1 MCRKTFTLLFL
12 GAVSLLCS
20 CVDNN
25 YDIVNKDVSTDVK
38 IEGNRISIP
47 FGSLKAI
54 PLDSLVDT
62 DDIDKLEKSVD
73 GTYCIVV
80 DDSISPVEEVIDPV
94 KLNVDRQEHSVEID
108 FSDVEIDSV
117 HIEAKPIDPIVFST
131 PEISVEELND
141 KLPVLESDVIT
152 SISNENID
160 NFFEAIKA
168 DKSLNV
174 KVALSETIGTGSQ
187 YVDCGFTYE
196 LPKEVESISEIW
208 LKTRGQENSANGALV
223 EVIVT
228 NSALLDQIDKL
239 VDFKITFPEYFVL
252 HTDEYDL
259 SEGKNEI
266 TVNDMVLKGESNRI
280 VFYIKE
286 LKGLENKITE
296 EGMLDIDDDIVYSL
310 DYKLSGELNLTS
322 NIKRED
328 LDFNVSFNVP
338 LAFDDLKGKT
348 KDIKVD
354 FESMVMD
361 FAGHFDD
368 LDYVDTIY
376 YIDFDSKMSALQ
388 FESSMD
394 ADWLKE
400 FKLKDG
406 YALKIAFPKNLYL
419 SDEYSTYTGK
429 GGAVEYVKDDHALYV
444 KDLAV
449 LANSKWNLSLEKL
462 VLDVPVYNKECDI
475 NVEAGVY
482 FVNAAGEKVDTLII
496 AGTELESMSAALD
509 MLKGDKVADFVMNS
523 TDLVID
529 DAVVHASGISSEF
542 DTTTDFNINEELPEE
557 IGRLD
562 VIELTKK
569 GVLNFDISMSGLEDL
584 DEVIHID
591 FYAVMP
597 SFLKLENAP
606 ERKSGV
612 DVTVKED
619 TLFITTDINPHKEAQ
634 MSFGIAC
641 AGFDFRTEEFGYQG
655 FVPKDSTDGNVYL
668 KYDGKITIYGEADI
682 DDVDLHSDILER
694 LDDIVFDIEFDVDEM
709 QIKTF
714 HGLYK
719 GDIDEVEESFDLD
732 LGDGL
737 DFLKDDG
744 NSITLA
750 EPQIEILLENA
761 IGVPIDVDMQIFGRD
776 DNGEIIPT
784 SLITER
790 VSVKPAYYDEKMGT
804 ITPVETKLFLTCDSN
819 KVSKIGYDNVQIPGL
834 ANLLEKVPNSIDFKI
849 KPLVNTSQAH
859 HIDIV
864 DPLTFSG
871 SYSVYIPLK
880 FDNFNLLYNDTID
893 DLIDSFGENLDMLT
907 NIHIDARMEVLNTI
921 PLGLQLNVKALD
933 MDEKPIETIEV
944 EPVSIKAGLGGNI
957 EGSDQEAQQV
967 VIAIN
972 SSTGDFSTLDKLVI
986 SVEAASDCTAGSA
999 AISALQGIKISD
1011 IVFDITGDI
1020 ETDLSE

>member
-1 MCRKTFTLLFL
+1 MCRKTFTLLLL
-12 GAVSLLCS
+12 GAVSLFCS
-20 CVDNN
+20 CVDNS
-25 YDIVNKDVSTDVK
+25 YDIVNKEISTDVR
-38 IEGNRISIP
+38 IEGNKISIP

-62 DDIDKLEKSVD
+62 DDIDILEKSAD

-94 KLNVDRQEHSVEID
+94 KLNVDPQEHSVEID
-108 FSDVEIDSV
+108 FSNVEIDSV
-117 HIEAKPIDPIVFST
+117 HIEAKPIDPIVFTT

-141 KLPVLESDVIT
+141 KLPVLESDVVT
-152 SISNENID
+152 SVTNENID
-160 NFFEAIKA
+160 KFFQAIET
-168 DKSLNV
+168 DKSQKAKVTLN
-174 KVALSETIGTGSQ
+174 ETIGTGSQ

-208 LKTRGQENSANGALV
+208 LKTSGQEYSANGALV
-223 EVIVT
+223 EVLVT

-239 VDFKITFPEYFVL
+239 VDFKITFPDYFVL
-252 HTDEYDL
+252 HTDEYTL

-286 LKGLENKITE
+286 LKGLESKITE
-296 EGMLDIDDDIVYSL
+296 DGVLDIDDDIVYSL
-310 DYKLSGELNLTS
+310 DYKLSGEMELTS
-322 NIKRED
+322 ALKRED

-338 LAFDDLKGKT
+338 LAFNDLKGRT
-348 KDIKVD
+348 KDIEVD
-354 FESMVMD
+354 FKSMVMD

-388 FESSMD
+388 FESLMD

-449 LANSKWNLSLEKL
+449 LANSEWSLALEKL

-482 FVNAAGEKVDTLII
+482 FVNAAGEKVNTLMI

-569 GVLNFDISMSGLEDL
+569 GILNFDISMSGLEDL
-584 DEVIHID
+584 DEVIHLD

-619 TLFITTDINPHKEAQ
+619 TLFIKADINPHKEAQ

-641 AGFDFRTEEFGYQG
+641 AGLDFRTEEFGYQG
-655 FVPKDSTDGNVYL
+655 FVPKDSTDGNAYL
-668 KYDGKITIYGEADI
+668 TYDGKIIIYGEADI

-694 LDDIVFDIEFDVDEM
+694 LDDIVFDINFDVDEM

-719 GDIDEVEESFDLD
+719 GELDEVEESFELD

-834 ANLLEKVPNSIDFKI
+834 ASLLEKVPNSIDFKI
-849 KPLVNTSQAH
+849 KPIVNTAQAH
-859 HIDIV
+859 HIDIA
-864 DPLTFSG
+864 DTLTFSG

-933 MDEKPIETIEV
+933 MDEKPIETIEI

-967 VIAIN
+967 VIAIK

-986 SVEAASDCTAGSA
+986 SVEAASDCTTGSA

>member
-94 KLNVDRQEHSVEID
+94 KLNVDPQEHSVEID
-108 FSDVEIDSV
+108 FSNVEIDSV

-141 KLPVLESDVIT
+141 KLPVLESDVVT
-152 SISNENID
+152 SVTNENID
-160 NFFEAIKA
+160 RFFQTIET
-168 DKSLNV
+168 DKSLKA
-174 KVALSETIGTGSQ
+174 KVTLNETIGTGSQ

-196 LPKEVESISEIW
+196 LPKEVGSISEIW
-208 LKTRGQENSANGALV
+208 LKTRGQESSANGALV
-223 EVIVT
+223 EVVVT

-252 HTDEYDL
+252 HTDEYVL

-286 LKGLENKITE
+286 IKDLEDKIN
-296 EGMLDIDDDIVYSL
+296 GDGVLDIDDKIVYSL
-310 DYKLSGELNLTS
+310 DYKLSGELELTS
-322 NIKRED
+322 ALKRED

-388 FESSMD
+388 FESLMD
-394 ADWLKE
+394 AEWLKE
-400 FKLKDG
+400 FKLKEG

-449 LANSKWNLSLEKL
+449 LANSEWSLALEKL

-584 DEVIHID
+584 DEVIHLD

-606 ERKSGV
+606 ERKSVV

-655 FVPKDSTDGNVYL
+655 FVPKDSTDGNAYL

-694 LDDIVFDIEFDVDEM
+694 LDDIVFDINFDVEEM

-849 KPLVNTSQAH
+849 KPLVNTSQTH

-907 NIHIDARMEVLNTI
+907 NIHVDARMEVLNTI
-921 PLGLQLNVKALD
+921 PLGLLLNVKALD

-986 SVEAASDCTAGSA
+986 SVEAASDCTTGSA

>member
-1 MCRKTFTLLFL
+1 MCRKTFTLLLL

-62 DDIDKLEKSVD
+62 DDIDILEKGID
-73 GTYCIVV
+73 GTYCIAI

-94 KLNVDRQEHSVEID
+94 KLNVDPQEHSVEID
-108 FSDVEIDSV
+108 FSNVEIDSV
-117 HIEAKPIDPIVFST
+117 HIEAKPIDPIVFTT

-141 KLPVLESDVIT
+141 ELPVLKSDVIT

-160 NFFEAIKA
+160 NFFQTIET
-168 DKSLNV
+168 DKSLKA
-174 KVALSETIGTGSQ
+174 KVTLNETIGTGSQ

-208 LKTRGQENSANGALV
+208 LKTRGKERTSNGALV
-223 EVIVT
+223 EVVVT
-228 NSALLDQIDKL
+228 NSDLLDQIDKL

-368 LDYVDTIY
+368 LEYVDSIY
-376 YIDFDSKMSALQ
+376 YIDFVSKMSALQ

-584 DEVIHID
+584 DEVIHLD

-655 FVPKDSTDGNVYL
+655 FVPKDSTDGNAYL

-682 DDVDLHSDILER
+682 DDVELHSDILER

-719 GDIDEVEESFDLD
+719 GELDEVEESFELD

-834 ANLLEKVPNSIDFKI
+834 ARLLEKVPNSIDFKI
-849 KPLVNTSQAH
+849 KPIVNTAQAH

-864 DPLTFSG
+864 DTLTFSG

-986 SVEAASDCTAGSA
+986 SVEAASDCTTGSA

>member
-1 MCRKTFTLLFL
+1 MCRKTFTLLLL
-12 GAVSLLCS
+12 GAVSLFSS

-25 YDIVNKDVSTDVK
+25 YDIVNKEVCTDVSIK
-38 IEGNRISIP
+38 GNRISIP
-47 FGSLKAI
+47 VGSLKAI

-62 DDIDKLEKSVD
+62 DDIDILEKGID
-73 GTYCIVV
+73 GTYCIAI

-94 KLNVDRQEHSVEID
+94 KLNVDPQTHSVEIE

-117 HIEAKPIDPIVFST
+117 HIEAEPIDPIVFST

-208 LKTRGQENSANGALV
+208 LKTRGKERTSNGALV
-223 EVIVT
+223 EVVVT

-286 LKGLENKITE
+286 LKGLENRITE

-348 KDIKVD
+348 KDIEVD
-354 FESMVMD
+354 FESIVMD

-368 LDYVDTIY
+368 LEYVDSIY

-509 MLKGDKVADFVMNS
+509 MLKGDKVADFRMVS
-523 TDLVID
+523 TDLFID

-542 DTTTDFNINEELPEE
+542 DTTTDFTITEELPEE

-569 GVLNFDISMSGLEDL
+569 GVLNFDISISGLEDL
-584 DEVIHID
+584 DEIIHLD
-591 FYAVMP
+591 LYAVMP
-597 SFLKLENAP
+597 SFLKLENAT

-612 DVTVKED
+612 DVVIKED
-619 TLFITTDINPHKEAQ
+619 TLFIKADVNPHNESK

-641 AGFDFRTEEFGYQG
+641 AGLDFRTEEFGYQG
-655 FVPKDSTDGNVYL
+655 LVPMDSTDGNAYL
-668 KYDGKITIYGEADI
+668 KYDGKITIYGDANI
-682 DDVDLHSDILER
+682 DAVDLHSDILER

-849 KPLVNTSQAH
+849 KPLVNTSQTH

-880 FDNFNLLYNDTID
+880 FDNLNILYTDTIA

-907 NIHIDARMEVLNTI
+907 NIHVDAKMSVQNTI

-933 MDEKPIETIEV
+933 MTGKPIETIEV

-957 EGSDQEAQQV
+957 ENSDQEAQQV
-967 VIAIN
+967 VVAIK

-986 SVEAASDCTAGSA
+986 SVEAASDCTTGSS
-999 AISALQGIKISD
+999 AISAFQGIKISD
-1011 IVFDITGDI
+1011 IVLDITGDI

>member
-94 KLNVDRQEHSVEID
+94 KLNVDPQEHSVEID
-108 FSDVEIDSV
+108 FSNVEIDSV

-196 LPKEVESISEIW
+196 LPKEVGSISEIW
-208 LKTRGQENSANGALV
+208 LKTRGQESSANGALV
-223 EVIVT
+223 EVVVT

-252 HTDEYDL
+252 HTDEYVL
-259 SEGKNEI
+259 SKGKNEI

-296 EGMLDIDDDIVYSL
+296 EGMLDIDDEIVYSL
-310 DYKLSGELNLTS
+310 DYKLSGELELTS
-322 NIKRED
+322 ALKRED

-655 FVPKDSTDGNVYL
+655 FVPKDSTDGNAYL

-719 GDIDEVEESFDLD
+719 GDIDEVEESFELD

-933 MDEKPIETIEV
+933 MDEKPIETIKV

-986 SVEAASDCTAGSA
+986 SVEAASDCTTGSA

>member
-94 KLNVDRQEHSVEID
+94 KLNVDPQEHSVEID
-108 FSDVEIDSV
+108 FSNVEIDSV

-208 LKTRGQENSANGALV
+208 LKTRGQESSANGALV

-252 HTDEYDL
+252 HTDEYVL

-449 LANSKWNLSLEKL
+449 LANSEWSLALEKL

-482 FVNAAGEKVDTLII
+482 FVNGDGDKVNSLMI

-584 DEVIHID
+584 DEVIHLD

-606 ERKSGV
+606 ERKSVV

-655 FVPKDSTDGNVYL
+655 FVPKDSTDGNAYL

-694 LDDIVFDIEFDVDEM
+694 LDDIVFDINFDVEEM

-719 GDIDEVEESFDLD
+719 GDIDEVEESFELD

-921 PLGLQLNVKALD
+921 PLGLLLNVKALD

-957 EGSDQEAQQV
+957 DGSDQEAQQV

-986 SVEAASDCTAGSA
+986 SVEAASDCTTGSA

>member
-94 KLNVDRQEHSVEID
+94 KLNVDPQEHSVEID
-108 FSDVEIDSV
+108 FSNVEIDSV

-160 NFFEAIKA
+160 NFFEAIKT

-196 LPKEVESISEIW
+196 LPKEVGSISEIW
-208 LKTRGQENSANGALV
+208 LKTRGQESSANGALV
-223 EVIVT
+223 EVVVT

-252 HTDEYDL
+252 HTDEYAL
-259 SEGKNEI
+259 SEDKNEI

-286 LKGLENKITE
+286 IKDLEDKIN
-296 EGMLDIDDDIVYSL
+296 GDGVLDIDDDIVYSL

-354 FESMVMD
+354 FESIVMD

-449 LANSKWNLSLEKL
+449 LANSEWNLALEKL

-655 FVPKDSTDGNVYL
+655 FVPKDSTDGNAYL

-849 KPLVNTSQAH
+849 KPLVNTSQTH

-907 NIHIDARMEVLNTI
+907 NIHVDARMEVLNTI
-921 PLGLQLNVKALD
+921 PLGLLLNVKALD

-986 SVEAASDCTAGSA
+986 SVEAASDCTTGSA

>member
-94 KLNVDRQEHSVEID
+94 KLNVDPQEHSVEID
-108 FSDVEIDSV
+108 FSNVEIDSV
-117 HIEAKPIDPIVFST
+117 HIEAKQIDPIVFST

-160 NFFEAIKA
+160 RFFQTIET
-168 DKSLNV
+168 DKSLKA
-174 KVALSETIGTGSQ
+174 KVTLNETIGTGSQ

-196 LPKEVESISEIW
+196 LPKEVGSISEIW
-208 LKTRGQENSANGALV
+208 LKTRGQESSANGALV
-223 EVIVT
+223 EVVVT

-252 HTDEYDL
+252 HTDEYVL

-655 FVPKDSTDGNVYL
+655 FVPKDSTDGNAYL

-694 LDDIVFDIEFDVDEM
+694 LDDIVFDINFDVEEM

-986 SVEAASDCTAGSA
+986 SVEAASDCTTGSA

>member
-62 DDIDKLEKSVD
+62 DDIDILEKGID
-73 GTYCIVV
+73 GTYCIAI

-94 KLNVDRQEHSVEID
+94 KLNVDPQEHSVEID
-108 FSDVEIDSV
+108 FSNVEIDSV

-131 PEISVEELND
+131 TEISVEELND

-187 YVDCGFTYE
+187 YVDCGFKYE

-208 LKTRGQENSANGALV
+208 LKTRGKERTSNGALV
-223 EVIVT
+223 EVVVT

-368 LDYVDTIY
+368 LEYVDSIY
-376 YIDFDSKMSALQ
+376 YIDFVSKMSALQ

-496 AGTELESMSAALD
+496 AGT
-509 MLKGDKVADFVMNS
+509 
-523 TDLVID
+523 
-529 DAVVHASGISSEF
+529 
-542 DTTTDFNINEELPEE
+542 
-557 IGRLD
+557 
-562 VIELTKK
+562 
-569 GVLNFDISMSGLEDL
+569 
-584 DEVIHID
+584 
-591 FYAVMP
+591 
-597 SFLKLENAP
+597 
-606 ERKSGV
+606 
-612 DVTVKED
+612 
-619 TLFITTDINPHKEAQ
+619 
-634 MSFGIAC
+634 
-641 AGFDFRTEEFGYQG
+641 
-655 FVPKDSTDGNVYL
+655 
-668 KYDGKITIYGEADI
+668 
-682 DDVDLHSDILER
+682 
-694 LDDIVFDIEFDVDEM
+694 
-709 QIKTF
+709 
-714 HGLYK
+714 
-719 GDIDEVEESFDLD
+719 
-732 LGDGL
+732 
-737 DFLKDDG
+737 
-744 NSITLA
+744 
-750 EPQIEILLENA
+750 
-761 IGVPIDVDMQIFGRD
+761 
-776 DNGEIIPT
+776 
-784 SLITER
+784 
-790 VSVKPAYYDEKMGT
+790 
-804 ITPVETKLFLTCDSN
+804 
-819 KVSKIGYDNVQIPGL
+819 
-834 ANLLEKVPNSIDFKI
+834 
-849 KPLVNTSQAH
+849 
-859 HIDIV
+859 
-864 DPLTFSG
+864 
-871 SYSVYIPLK
+871 
-880 FDNFNLLYNDTID
+880 
-893 DLIDSFGENLDMLT
+893 
-907 NIHIDARMEVLNTI
+907 
-921 PLGLQLNVKALD
+921 
-933 MDEKPIETIEV
+933 
-944 EPVSIKAGLGGNI
+944 
-957 EGSDQEAQQV
+957 
-967 VIAIN
+967 
-972 SSTGDFSTLDKLVI
+972 
-986 SVEAASDCTAGSA
+986 
-999 AISALQGIKISD
+999 
-1011 IVFDITGDI
+1011 
-1020 ETDLSE
+1020 

>member
-108 FSDVEIDSV
+108 FSNVEIDSV
-117 HIEAKPIDPIVFST
+117 HIEAKQIDPIVFTT

-208 LKTRGQENSANGALV
+208 LKTRGQESSANGALV

-252 HTDEYDL
+252 HTDEYVL

-354 FESMVMD
+354 FESIVMD

-388 FESSMD
+388 FESLMD
-394 ADWLKE
+394 AEWLKE
-400 FKLKDG
+400 FKLKEG
-406 YALKIAFPKNLYL
+406 YALKIAFPHNLYL

-449 LANSKWNLSLEKL
+449 LANSEWSLALEKL

-482 FVNAAGEKVDTLII
+482 FVNGDGDKVNSLMI

-584 DEVIHID
+584 DEVIHLD

-606 ERKSGV
+606 ERKSVV

-655 FVPKDSTDGNVYL
+655 FVPKDSTDGNAYL

-694 LDDIVFDIEFDVDEM
+694 LDDIVFDINFDVEEM

-737 DFLKDDG
+737 DFLKDDS

-849 KPLVNTSQAH
+849 KPLVNTSQTH

-880 FDNFNLLYNDTID
+880 FDSLNILYTDTIA

-921 PLGLQLNVKALD
+921 PLGLLLNVKALD

-957 EGSDQEAQQV
+957 EGCDQEAQQV

-986 SVEAASDCTAGSA
+986 SVEAASDCTTGSA

>member
-1 MCRKTFTLLFL
+1 MYRKTFTLLFL

-62 DDIDKLEKSVD
+62 DDIDMLEKSVD

-94 KLNVDRQEHSVEID
+94 KLNVDPQEHSVEID
-108 FSDVEIDSV
+108 FSNVEIDSV

-141 KLPVLESDVIT
+141 ELPVLKSDVVT
-152 SISNENID
+152 SVTNENID
-160 NFFEAIKA
+160 RFFQTIET
-168 DKSLNV
+168 DKSLKA
-174 KVALSETIGTGSQ
+174 KVTLNETIGTGSQ

-208 LKTRGQENSANGALV
+208 LKTRGKERTSNGALV
-223 EVIVT
+223 EVVVT

-266 TVNDMVLKGESNRI
+266 TVNNMVLKGESNRI

-286 LKGLENKITE
+286 LKGLENMITE

-354 FESMVMD
+354 FESIVMD

-368 LDYVDTIY
+368 LEYVDSIY
-376 YIDFDSKMSALQ
+376 YIDFVSKMSALQ

-584 DEVIHID
+584 DEVIHLD

-655 FVPKDSTDGNVYL
+655 FVPKDSTDGNAYL

-682 DDVDLHSDILER
+682 DDVELHSDILER
-694 LDDIVFDIEFDVDEM
+694 LDDIVFDINFDVEEM

-719 GDIDEVEESFDLD
+719 GELDEVEESFELD

-849 KPLVNTSQAH
+849 KPLVNTSQTH

-880 FDNFNLLYNDTID
+880 FDNLNILYTDTIA

-907 NIHIDARMEVLNTI
+907 NIHVDAKMSVQNTI

-933 MDEKPIETIEV
+933 MTGKPIETIEV

-967 VIAIN
+967 VVAIK

-986 SVEAASDCTAGSA
+986 LVEAASDCTTGSS
-999 AISALQGIKISD
+999 AISAFQGIKISD
-1011 IVFDITGDI
+1011 IVLDITGDI

>member
-1 MCRKTFTLLFL
+1 MSIK
-12 GAVSLLCS
+12 
-20 CVDNN
+20 
-25 YDIVNKDVSTDVK
+25 
-38 IEGNRISIP
+38 GNRISIP
-47 FGSLKAI
+47 VGSLKAI

-62 DDIDKLEKSVD
+62 DDIDILEKGID
-73 GTYCIVV
+73 GTYCIAI

-94 KLNVDRQEHSVEID
+94 KLNVDPQTHSVEIE

-117 HIEAKPIDPIVFST
+117 HIEAEPIDPIVFST

-208 LKTRGQENSANGALV
+208 LKTRGKERTSNGALV
-223 EVIVT
+223 EVVVT

-348 KDIKVD
+348 KDIEVD
-354 FESMVMD
+354 FESIVMD

-368 LDYVDTIY
+368 LEYVDSIY

-400 FKLKDG
+400 FKLKEG

-509 MLKGDKVADFVMNS
+509 MLKGDKVADFRMVS
-523 TDLVID
+523 TDLFID

-542 DTTTDFNINEELPEE
+542 DTTTDFTITEELPEE

-569 GVLNFDISMSGLEDL
+569 GVLNFDISISGLEDL
-584 DEVIHID
+584 DENIHLD
-591 FYAVMP
+591 LYAVMP
-597 SFLKLENAP
+597 SFLKLENAQ

-612 DVTVKED
+612 DVVIKED
-619 TLFITTDINPHKEAQ
+619 TLFIKADVNPHNESK

-641 AGFDFRTEEFGYQG
+641 AGLDFRTEEFGYQG
-655 FVPKDSTDGNVYL
+655 LVPMDSTDGNAYL
-668 KYDGKITIYGEADI
+668 KYDGKITIYGDANI
-682 DDVDLHSDILER
+682 DAVDLHSDILER

-834 ANLLEKVPNSIDFKI
+834 ANLLEKKVPNSIDFKI
-849 KPLVNTSQAH
+849 KPLVNTSQTH

-880 FDNFNLLYNDTID
+880 FDNLNILYTDTIA

-907 NIHIDARMEVLNTI
+907 NIHVDAKMSVQNTI

-933 MDEKPIETIEV
+933 MTGKPIETIEV

-957 EGSDQEAQQV
+957 ENSDQEAQQV
-967 VIAIN
+967 VVAIK

-986 SVEAASDCTAGSA
+986 SVEAASDCTTGSS
-999 AISALQGIKISD
+999 AISAFQGIKISD
-1011 IVFDITGDI
+1011 IVLDITGDI

>member
-1 MCRKTFTLLFL
+1 MCRKTFTLLLL
-12 GAVSLLCS
+12 GAVSLFCS

-25 YDIVNKDVSTDVK
+25 YDIVNKEISTDVR
-38 IEGNRISIP
+38 IEGNKISIP

-62 DDIDKLEKSVD
+62 DDIDILEKSAD

-94 KLNVDRQEHSVEID
+94 KLNVDPQTHSVEIE

-117 HIEAKPIDPIVFST
+117 HIEAEPIDPIVFTT
-131 PEISVEELND
+131 PEISVEELNK
-141 KLPVLESDVIT
+141 KLPTLESDVVT

-208 LKTRGQENSANGALV
+208 LKTRGKEDSANGALV
-223 EVIVT
+223 EVLVT

-239 VDFKITFPEYFVL
+239 VDFKITFPDYFVL
-252 HTDEYDL
+252 HTDEYTL

-286 LKGLENKITE
+286 LKGLESKITE
-296 EGMLDIDDDIVYSL
+296 DGVLDIDDDIVYSL
-310 DYKLSGELNLTS
+310 DYKLSGEMHLTS
-322 NIKRED
+322 DLKRED

-348 KDIKVD
+348 KDIEVD
-354 FESMVMD
+354 FESIVMD

-368 LDYVDTIY
+368 LEYVDSIY
-376 YIDFDSKMSALQ
+376 YIDFDSKLSALQ

-394 ADWLKE
+394 ADWLKD

-429 GGAVEYVKDDHALYV
+429 GGAVEYVNDDHALYV

-449 LANSKWNLSLEKL
+449 LANSKWNLSLDTL

-482 FVNAAGEKVDTLII
+482 FVNGDGEKVNTLII

-509 MLKGDKVADFVMNS
+509 MLKGDKVADFRMVS
-523 TDLVID
+523 TDLFID

-542 DTTTDFNINEELPEE
+542 DTTTDFTITEELPDE

-569 GVLNFDISMSGLEDL
+569 GVLNFDISMSGLEEL
-584 DEVIHID
+584 DEIIHLD
-591 FYAVMP
+591 LYAVMP

-612 DVTVKED
+612 DVVIKED
-619 TLFITTDINPHKEAQ
+619 TLFIKADVNPHNESK

-641 AGFDFRTEEFGYQG
+641 AGLDFRTEEFGYQG
-655 FVPKDSTDGNVYL
+655 LVPMDSTDGNAYL
-668 KYDGKITIYGEADI
+668 KYAGEIAIYGDANI

-694 LDDIVFDIEFDVDEM
+694 LDDIVFDINFDVDEM

-719 GDIDEVEESFDLD
+719 GELDEVEESFELD

-819 KVSKIGYDNVQIPGL
+819 KVSKIGYDNIQIPGL

-849 KPLVNTSQAH
+849 KPLVNTSQTH

-880 FDNFNLLYNDTID
+880 FDNLNILYTDTIA

-907 NIHIDARMEVLNTI
+907 NIHVDARMSVQNTI

-933 MDEKPIETIEV
+933 MNGKPIETIEV

-967 VIAIN
+967 VIAIK

-986 SVEAASDCTAGSA
+986 SVEAASDCTTGSA
-999 AISALQGIKISD
+999 AISALQGVKISD

>member
-1 MCRKTFTLLFL
+1 MSIK
-12 GAVSLLCS
+12 
-20 CVDNN
+20 
-25 YDIVNKDVSTDVK
+25 
-38 IEGNRISIP
+38 GNRISIP
-47 FGSLKAI
+47 VGSLKAI

-62 DDIDKLEKSVD
+62 DDIDILEKGID
-73 GTYCIVV
+73 GTYCIAI

-94 KLNVDRQEHSVEID
+94 KLNVDLQTHSVEIE

-117 HIEAKPIDPIVFST
+117 HIEAEPIDPIVFST

-174 KVALSETIGTGSQ
+174 KVALSETIGTGRQ

-208 LKTRGQENSANGALV
+208 LKTRGKERTSNGALV
-223 EVIVT
+223 EVVVT

-252 HTDEYDL
+252 HTDEYNL

-286 LKGLENKITE
+286 LKGLEKMITD

-348 KDIKVD
+348 KDIEVD
-354 FESMVMD
+354 FESIVMD

-368 LDYVDTIY
+368 LEYVDSIY

-529 DAVVHASGISSEF
+529 NAKVHASGISSEF

-584 DEVIHID
+584 EDLEDLDKFIHLD

-597 SFLKLENAP
+597 SFLKLENAS

-619 TLFITTDINPHKEAQ
+619 TLFITTDINPYKEAQ

-655 FVPKDSTDGNVYL
+655 FVPKDSTDGNAYL
-668 KYDGKITIYGEADI
+668 KYDGKITIYGEANI
-682 DDVDLHSDILER
+682 DAVNLHSDILER
-694 LDDIVFDIEFDVDEM
+694 LDDIVFYINFDVEEM

-776 DNGEIIPT
+776 DNGEIIPN

-849 KPLVNTSQAH
+849 KPIVNTAQAH

-864 DPLTFSG
+864 DTLTFSG

-986 SVEAASDCTAGSA
+986 SVEAASDCMTGSA

>member
-1 MCRKTFTLLFL
+1 MSIK
-12 GAVSLLCS
+12 
-20 CVDNN
+20 
-25 YDIVNKDVSTDVK
+25 
-38 IEGNRISIP
+38 GNRISIP
-47 FGSLKAI
+47 VGSLKAI

-62 DDIDKLEKSVD
+62 DDIDILEKSVD

-94 KLNVDRQEHSVEID
+94 KLNVDPQEHSVEID

-117 HIEAKPIDPIVFST
+117 HIEAEPIDPVVFST
-131 PEISVEELND
+131 PEISVDELND
-141 KLPVLESDVIT
+141 KLPILKSTVTT

-160 NFFEAIKA
+160 KFFDAIKA
-168 DKSLNV
+168 DKSFNV

-208 LKTRGQENSANGALV
+208 LKTRGKERTSNGALV
-223 EVIVT
+223 EVVVT

-266 TVNDMVLKGESNRI
+266 TVNNMVLKGESNRI

-286 LKGLENKITE
+286 LKGLENRITE
-296 EGMLDIDDDIVYSL
+296 EGMLDIDDEIVYSL
-310 DYKLSGELNLTS
+310 DYKLSGELELTS
-322 NIKRED
+322 ALKRED

-348 KDIKVD
+348 KDIEVD
-354 FESMVMD
+354 FESIVMD

-368 LDYVDTIY
+368 LEYVDSIF
-376 YIDFDSKMSALQ
+376 YIDFDSELSALQ

-394 ADWLKE
+394 ADWLKD

-429 GGAVEYVKDDHALYV
+429 GGAVQYVNEDHALYV

-462 VLDVPVYNKECDI
+462 VLDVPVYNKECNI

-482 FVNAAGEKVDTLII
+482 FVNAAGEKVNSLMI

-509 MLKGDKVADFVMNS
+509 MLKGEKVANFRMVS
-523 TDLVID
+523 TDLFID

-542 DTTTDFNINEELPEE
+542 DTTTDFTITEELPEE

-584 DEVIHID
+584 DEDIHLD

-597 SFLKLENAP
+597 SFLKLENTP
-606 ERKSGV
+606 ERKNGV
-612 DVTVKED
+612 DVVIKED
-619 TLFITTDINPHKEAQ
+619 TLFIKANVNPHNESKMA
-634 MSFGIAC
+634 FGIAC
-641 AGFDFRTEEFGYQG
+641 AGLDFRTEEFNYQG
-655 FVPKDSTDGNVYL
+655 LVPMDSTDGNAYL
-668 KYDGKITIYGEADI
+668 KYNGNITIYGEANI

-694 LDDIVFDIEFDVDEM
+694 LDDIVFDINFDVDEM

-719 GDIDEVEESFDLD
+719 GELDEVEESFELD

-784 SLITER
+784 SVITER
-790 VSVKPAYYDEKMGT
+790 VSVKPAYYDEKNGT

-849 KPLVNTSQAH
+849 KPLVNTSQTH

-880 FDNFNLLYNDTID
+880 FDNLNILYTDTIA

-907 NIHIDARMEVLNTI
+907 NIHVDAKMSVQNTI

-933 MDEKPIETIEV
+933 MTGKPIETIEV

-957 EGSDQEAQQV
+957 ENSDQEAQQV
-967 VIAIN
+967 VVAIK

-986 SVEAASDCTAGSA
+986 LVEAASDCTTGSS
-999 AISALQGIKISD
+999 AISAFQGIKISD
-1011 IVFDITGDI
+1011 IVLDITGDI